1 MLTPT
6 HFAQAAVV
14 HGTVATVSDPHEI
27 PTCWGV
33 KGIQFMLED
42 ATHTPL
48 KICFGVPSCVPAT
61 PFESAG
67 ANLDSRLVA
76 ELLDDERLGYLS
88 EMMNYPG
95 VLAADPEVVAEI
107 QAALDRGKPVDGHA
121 PGLRRDEAKAYV
133 AAGMSTDHECTSKA
147 EALDKLAAGCDIQ
160 IRQGSAARNFDA
172 NLHVD

>member
-27 PTCWGV
+27 ANVLGV

-76 ELLDDERLGYLS
+76 
-88 EMMNYPG
+88 
-95 VLAADPEVVAEI
+95 
-107 QAALDRGKPVDGHA
+107 
-121 PGLRRDEAKAYV
+121 
-133 AAGMSTDHECTSKA
+133 
-147 EALDKLAAGCDIQ
+147 
-160 IRQGSAARNFDA
+160 
-172 NLHVD
+172 